1 MSLFFS
7 TKVQGVPLTV
17 ELKTDAK
24 MRPDLRTALIEGTVR
39 AVERLILPVVIDKIG
54 RDSAS
59 EALVSIQAITQC
71 LSPPDVGCEAETL
84 VTLMR
89 RDMYLSELA
98 LAVFS
103 CTNDEA
109 IRGKVEY
116 PYTPQSPTT
125 NSP

>member
-17 ELKTDAK
+17 ELKTDTK
-24 MRPDLRTALIEGTVR
+24 MRPDLRKVLIEGTVR

-71 LSPPDVGCEAETL
+71 LSLPDVGCEAETL

-103 CTNDEA
+103 YTNDEA